1 MSAPAQTAHAVNVRG
16 YLAVFGAL
24 LVLTAV
30 TVAVASLNLS
40 ESTTVLV
47 AVSIATIKASLVAM
61 FFMHLKGE
69 KPMVFWPLALTAAL
83 VVGLFVS
90 LLFAEGDHLF
100 GTKFGDAFG
109 TAPKGAQPASPKPH
123 SGEGGAGGS
132 H

>member
-1 MSAPAQTAHAVNVRG
+1 MSAPGQTAHAVNVRG
-16 YLAVFGAL
+16 YLAVFAAL
-24 LVLTAV
+24 LVLTVA
-30 TVAVASLNLS
+30 TVAVASLDLT
-40 ESTTVLV
+40 EGATVAL
-47 AVSIATIKASLVAM
+47 AITIASVKAGLVAM

-69 KPMVFWPLALTAAL
+69 KPMVVWPLALTAFL

-109 TAPKGAQPASPKPH
+109 TAPKSAPP
-123 SGEGGAGGS
+123 EGS